1 MGEGCRLVTAEPEYS
16 EGVVCMI
23 KSVGIDL
30 GGIGEHKVR
39 CLDENAQ
46 MCDGFGFDTSRV
58 GLTKLEERIFS
69 DGSNPVIVFE
79 PTGLAWLLVA
89 VYLKSRHPDSR
100 LVRVQ
105 AQKVVALRKYLNRS
119 SKSDKIDSLT
129 LAKMPFIDPEKLE
142 EIYLPPGKIYAI
154 QRLARQRKR
163 LESEIAGHKKRIG
176 SIVDGHFPGI
186 RSAFSDPWSAQ
197 ARAFLRSRLNPLT
210 VIRAGEKALCAFLTK
225 ARKHCRIE
233 ASVESHGI
241 YLACREAA
249 ALYKASS
256 SVGTIDDDFFSSL
269 QDEVSRELRIMEMEE
284 AESAAIAN
292 RIEGLYLEIHPSDNL
307 RTIPGV
313 GSITAPVFLATI
325 GNPARFRSQSSF
337 ANYCGVVPGANQSSD
352 SEAKGLRMT
361 KAGPPIMRWALFQ
374 ASQIARAHDPQLA
387 CVYYREMVHNGKNH
401 MQAMGAVMSH
411 MSARVLAVLREDK
424 PYEIRDIN
432 GSIVSREEAKQ
443 IILAKYQVPEEIRR
457 ERRHRKTPG
466 SPNLQKKLREMLVP
480 RVHEAAA
487 APQPAVT

>member
-1 MGEGCRLVTAEPEYS
+1 
-16 EGVVCMI
+16 MI

-39 CLDENAQ
+39 CLDEKAQ
-46 MCDGFGFDTSRV
+46 MCDGFSFETTRA
-58 GLTKLEERIFS
+58 GLAKLEERVFS
-69 DGSNPVIVFE
+69 NGSNPVIIFE

-142 EIYLPPGKIYAI
+142 EIYFPPAKIYAI
-154 QRLARQRKR
+154 QRLARQRRR
-163 LESEIAGHKKRIG
+163 LENEIAGRKKRIG

-186 RSAFSDPWSAQ
+186 RSAFSDPWSAH
-197 ARAFLRSRLNPLT
+197 ARAFLRSRLNPLA
-210 VIRAGEKALCAFLTK
+210 VVRSGEKALCAFLSK

-233 ASVESHGI
+233 ASVESHGV
-241 YLACREAA
+241 YLVCREVA

-256 SVGTIDDDFFSSL
+256 SIKTIDNDFFSAL
-269 QDEVSRELRIMEMEE
+269 QDEISRELRLMEIEE
-284 AESAAIAN
+284 TESAAIAN
-292 RIEGLYLEIHPSDNL
+292 RLEKLYLEIHPSDNL

-313 GSITAPVFLATI
+313 GDHTAPVFLATI
-325 GNPARFRSQSSF
+325 GDPARFRSQSSF
-337 ANYCGVVPGANQSSD
+337 ANYCGIVPGANQSSD

-361 KAGPPIMRWALFQ
+361 KAGPAIMRWALFQ
-374 ASQIARAHDPQLA
+374 AGYIGRSHDPQLA

-424 PYEIRDIN
+424 PYELRDKD
-432 GSIVSREEAKQ
+432 GRLVSREEARK
-443 IILAKYQVPEEIRR
+443 IILTRYQVPEEIRR
-457 ERRHRKTPG
+457 QRRRRKTPG

-480 RVHEAAA
+480 RVYEAADA
-487 APQPAVT
+487 HQPVVT

>member
-1 MGEGCRLVTAEPEYS
+1 
-16 EGVVCMI
+16 MI

-30 GGIGEHKVR
+30 GGIGEHRVR
-39 CLDENAQ
+39 CLDERAQ
-46 MCDGFGFDTSRV
+46 MCDGFGFDTTGV
-58 GLTKLEERIFS
+58 GLAKLEERIFK
-69 DGSNPVIVFE
+69 DGSNPVIIFE

-89 VYLKSRHPDSR
+89 VYLKSRHPESR

-154 QRLARQRKR
+154 QRLSRQRKR

-176 SIVDGHFPGI
+176 SIVDGHYPGI
-186 RSAFSDPWSAQ
+186 RSAFSDSWSAH
-197 ARAFLRSRLNPLT
+197 ARAFLRSRLNPIT
-210 VIRAGEKALCAFLTK
+210 VVRAGERTLCRFLIK
-225 ARKHCRIE
+225 ARKHGRIE
-233 ASVESHGI
+233 ASVESHGV
-241 YLACREAA
+241 YLVCRELAS
-249 ALYKASS
+249 LYKASS
-256 SVGTIDDDFFSSL
+256 SVEIIDNDFFLAL
-269 QDEVSRELRIMEMEE
+269 QEEISRELKLMEIKE
-284 AESAAIAN
+284 AESAAIAK
-292 RIEGLYLEIHPSDNL
+292 RLEKLYLEIHPSDNL

-313 GSITAPVFLATI
+313 GDITAPVFLATI
-325 GNPARFRSQSSF
+325 GDPARFHSQSAF
-337 ANYCGVVPGANQSSD
+337 ANYCGIVPGANQSSG

-374 ASQIARAHDPQLA
+374 AGGIGRAHDPQLA

-424 PYEIRDIN
+424 PYQLRDID
-432 GSIVSREEAKQ
+432 GRSISREEARR
-443 IILAKYQVPEEIRR
+443 IILEKYQVPEEIRR
-457 ERRHRKTPG
+457 ERRRRKTPG
-466 SPNLQKKLREMLVP
+466 SPSLQKKLREMLVP
-480 RVHEAAA
+480 RVHEAAET
-487 APQPAVT
+487 PQPVVT

>member
-1 MGEGCRLVTAEPEYS
+1 
-16 EGVVCMI
+16 MI

-39 CLDENAQ
+39 CLGERAQ
-46 MCDGFGFDTSRV
+46 MCDGFSFDTTRA
-58 GLTKLEERIFS
+58 GLAKLEERIFS
-69 DGSNPVIVFE
+69 DGSNPVVVFE

-142 EIYLPPGKIYAI
+142 EIYFPPAKIYAI

-163 LESEIAGHKKRIG
+163 LENDIAGRKKRIG
-176 SIVDGHFPGI
+176 AIVDGHFPGI
-186 RSAFSDPWSAQ
+186 RSTFSDPWSAH
-197 ARAFLRSRLNPLT
+197 ARAFLRYRLNPLA
-210 VIRAGEKALCAFLTK
+210 VIRAGEKALHTFLTK
-225 ARKHCRIE
+225 ARRHCKID

-241 YLACREAA
+241 YLACREVAT
-249 ALYKASS
+249 LYKASS
-256 SVGTIDDDFFSSL
+256 SVGTIDDDFFSAL
-269 QDEVSRELRIMEMEE
+269 QDEISRELRLMEIEE
-284 AESAAIAN
+284 TESAAIAK
-292 RIEGLYLEIHPSDNL
+292 RLEKLYLEIHPSDNL

-313 GSITAPVFLATI
+313 GDHTAPIFLATI
-325 GNPARFRSQSSF
+325 GDPARFRSQSSF
-337 ANYCGVVPGANQSSD
+337 ANYCGIVPGANQSSD

-361 KAGPPIMRWALFQ
+361 KAGPAIMRWALFQ
-374 ASQIARAHDPQLA
+374 AGYIGRSHDPQLA

-424 PYEIRDIN
+424 PYELRDKD
-432 GSIVSREEAKQ
+432 GRPVSREEARK
-443 IILAKYQVPEEIRR
+443 IILTRYQVPEEIRR
-457 ERRHRKTPG
+457 ERRRRKTPG
-466 SPNLQKKLREMLVP
+466 NPRLQKKLREMLVP
-480 RVHEAAA
+480 RVHEAAT
-487 APQPAVT
+487 APQPVVT